1 MAEELG
7 RSYYSALKLADSM
20 WDLKVLVVLRKRII
34 ITSKVDADE
43 P

>member
-1 MAEELG
+1 MKNWKEVP
-7 RSYYSALKLADSM
+7 SQPVKLADSM